1 MMKDLLTSSFG
12 KEKNHRCIIILEMK
26 RKKDNVK
33 KTQPYYYSEKHR
45 KTDTYDS
52 FHIKPR

>member
-1 MMKDLLTSSFG
+1 MKDLLTSSFG